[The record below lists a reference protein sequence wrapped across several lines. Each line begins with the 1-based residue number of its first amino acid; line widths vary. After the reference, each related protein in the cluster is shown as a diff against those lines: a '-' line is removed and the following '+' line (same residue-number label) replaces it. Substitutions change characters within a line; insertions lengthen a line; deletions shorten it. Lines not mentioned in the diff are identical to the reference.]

1 MRLGESS
8 VPGPRSEYRHGSGD
22 APCSALLC
30 WLSLDGSHH
39 LWTWISLLHTGSVLR
54 GSNEDEERE
63 ALGKYS
69 ENR

>member
-1 MRLGESS
+1 MCQG
-8 VPGPRSEYRHGSGD
+8 PGLSTGMALEMP
-22 APCSALLC
+22 PCSALLC